1 MLSNLS
7 NRYDIIQDLTG
18 CRESDVLMEERSPVS
33 FDNSK
38 KTVTQRIIEEITSYI
53 REGEIGPGEKLPSE
67 KELRER
73 FDVGRSSIREAL
85 HALVALGVLESHAGK
100 GYYVKEN
107 YSLPLD
113 NSLLFDLVLEEEDFF
128 DMVELR
134 EIFEKQIGVLAI
146 QRATDENIKRVKLAV
161 KEMQEAKERGEEL
174 INYTTQIH
182 VELAR
187 ASHNSMAIRVMELLL
202 PLIVSKAKEAL
213 IPPERDCREHE
224 RLARAFLVGDA
235 EKIKKEVSDHLDYL
249 RERFT
254 EVHGDKTEGNRS
266 QSNAGKE

>member
-1 MLSNLS
+1 MKK
-7 NRYDIIQDLTG
+7 
-18 CRESDVLMEERSPVS
+18 RSPVS
-33 FDNSK
+33 FGSGK
-38 KTVTQRIIEEITSYI
+38 KTITQQIIEEISSDI
-53 REGEIGPGEKLPSE
+53 REGELGPGEKLPSE

-73 FDVGRSSIREAL
+73 FEVGRSSIREAL

-100 GYYVKEN
+100 GYYVRDN

-113 NSLLFDLVLEEEDFF
+113 NSLLFDLVLEEEDFY

-134 EIFEKQIGVLAI
+134 EVLEKQIGVMAI
-146 QRATDENIKRVKLAV
+146 QRATEENIQRVKLAV
-161 KEMQEAKERGEEL
+161 KEMQEAQERGEEL

-187 ASHNSMAIRVMELLL
+187 ASHNSMAVRVMELLL
-202 PLIVSKAKEAL
+202 PLIVSKAKQAL

-235 EKIKKEVSDHLDYL
+235 EKMKKEVTDHLDYL

-254 EVHGDKTEGNRS
+254 EVHGEQAEGGRS
-266 QSNAGKE
+266 QSNGDNE

>member
-1 MLSNLS
+1 MEKRNLRS
-7 NRYDIIQDLTG
+7 FGTG
-18 CRESDVLMEERSPVS
+18 
-33 FDNSK
+33 K
-38 KTVTQRIIEEITSYI
+38 KTITQQIIEEISSYI
-53 REGEIGPGEKLPSE
+53 REGELGPGEKLPSE

-100 GYYVKEN
+100 GYYVRDS

-134 EIFEKQIGVLAI
+134 EVLEKQIGVMAI
-146 QRATDENIKRVKLAV
+146 QRATEENIQSVKLAV
-161 KEMQEAKERGEEL
+161 EEMQEAMERGEEL

-187 ASHNSMAIRVMELLL
+187 ASHNSMAVRVMELLL
-202 PLIVSKAKEAL
+202 PLIVSKAKQAL

-235 EKIKKEVSDHLDYL
+235 EKMKKEVSDHLDYL

-254 EVHGDKTEGNRS
+254 EVHGEKAEGGRS
-266 QSNAGKE
+266 QSSGDNE

>member
-1 MLSNLS
+1 MKKSS
-7 NRYDIIQDLTG
+7 Q
-18 CRESDVLMEERSPVS
+18 VS
-33 FDNSK
+33 FGKSK
-38 KTVTQRIIEEITSYI
+38 KTLTQQIIEEISSDI
-53 REGEIGPGEKLPSE
+53 REGELGPGEKLPSE

-100 GYYVKEN
+100 GYYVSDN
-107 YSLPLD
+107 YSLPLE
-113 NSLLFDLVLEEEDFF
+113 NSLLFDLVLEEEDFY

-134 EIFEKQIGVLAI
+134 EVLEKQIGIMAI
-146 QRATDENIKRVKLAV
+146 QRATEENIQRVKLAV
-161 KEMQEAKERGEEL
+161 KEMQEALERGEEL
-174 INYTTQIH
+174 INFTTQIH

-187 ASHNSMAIRVMELLL
+187 ASHNSMAVRVMELLL
-202 PLIVSKAKEAL
+202 PLIVSKAKQAL

-235 EKIKKEVSDHLDYL
+235 EKMKKEVSDHLDYL

-254 EVHGDKTEGNRS
+254 EVHDEKAEGGRS
-266 QSNAGKE
+266 QSNGDNE

>member
-1 MLSNLS
+1 
-7 NRYDIIQDLTG
+7 
-18 CRESDVLMEERSPVS
+18 MERRSQVS
-33 FDNSK
+33 FGKSK
-38 KTVTQRIIEEITSYI
+38 KTLTQQIIEEISSDI
-53 REGEIGPGEKLPSE
+53 RGGELDPGEKLPSE

-100 GYYVKEN
+100 GYYVRDN

-113 NSLLFDLVLEEEDFF
+113 NSLLFDLVLEEEDFY

-134 EIFEKQIGVLAI
+134 EVLEKQIGVMAI
-146 QRATDENIKRVKLAV
+146 QRATEENIQRVKLAL
-161 KEMQEAKERGEEL
+161 KEMQEALERGEEL

-187 ASHNSMAIRVMELLL
+187 ASHNSMAVRVMELLL
-202 PLIVSKAKEAL
+202 PLIVSKAKQAL

-235 EKIKKEVSDHLDYL
+235 EKMKKEVSDHLDYL

-254 EVHGDKTEGNRS
+254 EVHGEKAEGGRS
-266 QSNAGKE
+266 QSNGDNE

>member
-1 MLSNLS
+1 MAKRRSNLFG
-7 NRYDIIQDLTG
+7 NK
-18 CRESDVLMEERSPVS
+18 
-33 FDNSK
+33 N
-38 KTVTQRIIEEITSYI
+38 KTITQQIIEEISSSI
-53 REGEIGPGEKLPSE
+53 REGDWRPGGKLPSE

-100 GYYVKEN
+100 GYYVREN
-107 YSLPLD
+107 YTLPVD
-113 NSLLFDLVLEEEDFF
+113 NSLLFDLMVEEEDFF

-134 EIFEKQIGVLAI
+134 EILEKKIGVMAI
-146 QRATDENIKRVKLAV
+146 QRATEQDIENVRLAV
-161 KEMQEAKERGEEL
+161 EEMKEAQEQGEEL

-187 ASHNSMAIRVMELLL
+187 ASHNTMAVRVMELLL
-202 PLIVSKAKEAL
+202 PLIVSKAQQAN

-224 RLARAFLVGDA
+224 RLARAFLVGDT
-235 EKIKKEVSDHLDYL
+235 KKMKKEVSGHLDYL

-254 EVHGDKTEGNRS
+254 EVQGEKAD
-266 QSNAGKE
+266 